1 MVAERH
7 NRDFQYW
14 IICLFSKRKKTTSPT
29 APDVSVGITQRT
41 GSAETA
47 EETPDYLVPVARS
60 TNPAHGISPPSSREY
75 ENVPNAEIDRDY
87 DDVEKQRVPSADYI
101 NVTEEL
107 SERRPNLSGNYESL
121 NTKRQGKETY
131 EKLDVN
137 MNRNGNI

>member
-7 NRDFQYW
+7 NRDFQYL

-47 EETPDYLVPVARS
+47 EETPDYLVPVAPS
-60 TNPAHGISPPSSREY
+60 TNPVHGPSSREY
-75 ENVPNAEIDRDY
+75 ENVPNAEIDHDY

-107 SERRPNLSGNYESL
+107 SERRPNLSRNYESL
-121 NTKRQGKETY
+121 NTKRPGKETY

-137 MNRNGNI
+137 RNRNGNI